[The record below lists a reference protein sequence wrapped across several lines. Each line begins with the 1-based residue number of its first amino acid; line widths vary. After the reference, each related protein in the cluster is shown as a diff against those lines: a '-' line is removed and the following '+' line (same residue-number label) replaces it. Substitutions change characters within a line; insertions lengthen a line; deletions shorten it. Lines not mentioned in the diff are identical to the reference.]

1 MYWILKSLKI
11 SLVISLMVVM
21 LLNGCA
27 TKRYSPT
34 PYYQTTG
41 SYNQSQ
47 ELYHTV
53 QSGETLSSIGRI
65 YGVGYKDIAAW
76 NQIAPPYTIYPGQS
90 LQIYPA
96 GSASGVS
103 YDDSGIPVST
113 SPPPQGRQLG
123 KSSTYQTSSYKKS
136 SRTGQ
141 TTQSSGG
148 TYHTVKR
155 GETLYSIAK
164 RYGQNYRTVAK
175 WNNIPPPYTLR
186 VGQRLRVAAT
196 STPKK
201 QTSQS
206 YSSSLSSSPALPT
219 SSPLLPTPSS
229 QRNDVVSHVVQ
240 AGDTVSSVAQQYG
253 YSVEQIAYWNGLS
266 SPYELQIG
274 RRLRVAPYTSKATA
288 SRTTGSY
295 SSSRTKG
302 YSSPADTSRS
312 FHRVVAGDT
321 LYSIARTYGVGV
333 ADIAVWNNLQ
343 PPYTLSP
350 EQILQVAPANSR
362 NQTQPSLSSS
372 VRHNTGYHTVV
383 GGDTLYSIAKLY
395 NYSASEIANWNRLRY
410 PYRLEV
416 GQSLRVYPPSGVL
429 DRVRYKVPLSTSS
442 ASKTAYH
449 TVSRGET
456 LYSISRRYGYS
467 VNQLAA
473 RNGLVPPYRLIV
485 GQRLRISP

>member
-1 MYWILKSLKI
+1 
-11 SLVISLMVVM
+11 MVAM
-21 LLNGCA
+21 LLSGCA
-27 TKRYSPT
+27 TNRYSST
-34 PYYQTTG
+34 PYSQTTS
-41 SYNQSQ
+41 SYSQ
-47 ELYHTV
+47 PQEMYHTV

-65 YGVGYKDIAAW
+65 YGVDYKDIATW

-90 LQIYPA
+90 LRIYPA
-96 GSASGVS
+96 GSAAGVS

-123 KSSTYQTSSYKKS
+123 KSSTYKTSSYKKS
-136 SRTGQ
+136 SRTSSK

-164 RYGQNYRTVAK
+164 RYGQNYQTVAK

-196 STPKK
+196 STRGK
-201 QTSQS
+201 QMSQG
-206 YSSSLSSSPALPT
+206 YSSSSPTLPT
-219 SSPLLPTPSS
+219 SSPSLPIPSS
-229 QRNDVVSHVVQ
+229 GGNVVSHVVQ

-253 YSVEQIAYWNGLS
+253 YSSEQLAYWNGLS
-266 SPYELQIG
+266 PPYELQIG
-274 RRLRVAPYTSKATA
+274 RRLRVAPYPSTSQTA
-288 SRTTGSY
+288 AARTTGSY
-295 SSSRTKG
+295 SNSRTKG

-312 FHRVVAGDT
+312 FHRVVTGDT
-321 LYSIARTYGVGV
+321 LYSIARTYGIGV

-343 PPYTLSP
+343 PPYTLSLG
-350 EQILQVAPANSR
+350 QILQIVPANSR
-362 NQTQPSLSSS
+362 NQSQPSLAAS
-372 VRHNTGYHTVV
+372 VHHNTGYHTVV
-383 GGDTLYSIAKLY
+383 SGDTLYTIAKLY

-416 GQSLRVYPPSGVL
+416 GQTLRVYPPSGVL

-442 ASKTAYH
+442 ASNKTYH
-449 TVSRGET
+449 TVSQGET
-456 LYSISRRYGYS
+456 LYSISRRYGFS

-473 RNGLVPPYRLIV
+473 WNGLVSPYRLIV